1 VDVRIQKLILINR
14 GNMFDTC
21 EDYLQM
27 AQWFIKDGTYTPEAV
42 RDECVYKWTPHYCE
56 VNEDINCDDVAR
68 MYWESFEYVIKAAKN
83 PKSFLWKAVA
93 KIKYRKEAETDMD
106 ESVFPFFP
114 LPKSAIVEYEMIENS
129 PIGEIVKDKDG
140 KLFVLVSKDL
150 AEIIF
155 EQTKYVLD
163 AEDRDES
170 ERMTRVE
177 AELLAEKMTDL
188 LEPYCEFVEI
198 CGSYR
203 RGREDPGD
211 LDIVIIP
218 KEGETLPEIVG
229 KLTGYYEKYNWI
241 GEKKTQLLVDGVK
254 VDIKVS
260 SLTGLGA
267 ALLYFTGP
275 AGYNIGMRR
284 SAKSKGMKLNEY
296 GIWDRDTNEYL
307 GGATEEEI
315 YAVLGK
321 TFRPPEERGAE
332 SFSAESSNSTIETYI
347 SAICDSDYDEN
358 CLWNWGHRGGT
369 VYDGPLFCPRC
380 GSRIEWEVYDVN
392 KNPDEDVIS
401 KGHTAESFAAE
412 HTFSKRYNYIV
423 EMRSSRGDLMWSS
436 PCPDYDYLVKE
447 ISHMLKTPYYAIDV
461 FTIEYGR
468 KIHMATIKYSKV
480 ESGPMAKQLAES
492 LGMDSYAAEDEKER
506 RWTDS
511 ELFAEWLK
519 DEDMVFHQ
527 LTARMF
533 YGPNFG
539 AFKDIAKRRAGT
551 TRRLLKIENFHIFE
565 TIVPEIM
572 ESDLYTFEMKA
583 DEGLEAMGQEIAEYL
598 LEYIKKAAN
607 DLLIG
612 DWLDEDMTVAVD
624 LSDNV
629 DEDEIYLIFPDNSD
643 MKLILYQKEMGLIYE
658 PEQEAAVLEWK
669 TGLKVVEVGGV
680 AFS

>member
-1 VDVRIQKLILINR
+1 
-14 GNMFDTC
+14 
-21 EDYLQM
+21 
-27 AQWFIKDGTYTPEAV
+27 
-42 RDECVYKWTPHYCE
+42 
-56 VNEDINCDDVAR
+56 
-68 MYWESFEYVIKAAKN
+68 
-83 PKSFLWKAVA
+83 
-93 KIKYRKEAETDMD
+93 
-106 ESVFPFFP
+106 
-114 LPKSAIVEYEMIENS
+114 
-129 PIGEIVKDKDG
+129 
-140 KLFVLVSKDL
+140 
-150 AEIIF
+150 
-155 EQTKYVLD
+155 
-163 AEDRDES
+163 
-170 ERMTRVE
+170 
-177 AELLAEKMTDL
+177 
-188 LEPYCEFVEI
+188 
-198 CGSYR
+198 
-203 RGREDPGD
+203 
-211 LDIVIIP
+211 
-218 KEGETLPEIVG
+218 
-229 KLTGYYEKYNWI
+229 
-241 GEKKTQLLVDGVK
+241 
-254 VDIKVS
+254 
-260 SLTGLGA
+260 
-267 ALLYFTGP
+267 
-275 AGYNIGMRR
+275 
-284 SAKSKGMKLNEY
+284 
-296 GIWDRDTNEYL
+296 
-307 GGATEEEI
+307 
-315 YAVLGK
+315 
-321 TFRPPEERGAE
+321 
-332 SFSAESSNSTIETYI
+332 
-347 SAICDSDYDEN
+347 
-358 CLWNWGHRGGT
+358 
-369 VYDGPLFCPRC
+369 
-380 GSRIEWEVYDVN
+380 
-392 KNPDEDVIS
+392 
-401 KGHTAESFAAE
+401 
-412 HTFSKRYNYIV
+412 
-423 EMRSSRGDLMWSS
+423 MWSS